1 MSEEPQSAISATAQP
16 PITSEPLATANSVQ
30 GYHVPITSMADHNQ
44 PSRWRWFGINCLA
57 FVISGILYPILT
69 ITFLFAIG
77 SINVQL
83 PLIDNQRAL
92 KPNLFVLLSIPVFI
106 TIYIASLIQRA
117 AINEDFKRWAWSLN
131 SATAGTLTFITVG
144 YQIISRDSISTLS
157 SYLWLIFFIFGF
169 TSSAISWIQWREL
182 RNVVDNAWQ
191 WVLISVITWT
201 GLGTLIFGA
210 GIGFW
215 IRSLMQR

>member
-1 MSEEPQSAISATAQP
+1 MSEEVQSAISTTGEPGITAEQ
-16 PITSEPLATANSVQ
+16 LANSNSAQ
-30 GYHVPITSMADHNQ
+30 GYHVPATIMADHNQ

-57 FVISGILYPILT
+57 FVISGILYPVLT

-92 KPNLFVLLSIPVFI
+92 KPNLLVLLSIPVFI

-182 RNVVDNAWQ
+182 RNVVENAWQ